1 MKSNLI
7 QGINTSTLYQ
17 QNQKINY
24 ESKNIDCIGAD
35 STIGI
40 DRSLW
45 FDSFIFFQS
54 SRSFSRV
61 PPNSHLG
68 VKTVAN
74 RTAKVGVY
82 SLSVSPY
89 KSGGSESGFIVEVK
103 YNNINLT
110 IG

>member
-1 MKSNLI
+1 M
-7 QGINTSTLYQ
+7 
-17 QNQKINY
+17 NQKTLTVLALIALLASIAVY
-24 ESKNIDCIGAD
+24 GLIH
-35 STIGI
+35 
-40 DRSLW
+40 L
-45 FDSFIFFQS
+45 FFSRS

-61 PPNSHLG
+61 PPNFPLG

-89 KSGGSESGFIVEVK
+89 KSGGPESGFIFEVK